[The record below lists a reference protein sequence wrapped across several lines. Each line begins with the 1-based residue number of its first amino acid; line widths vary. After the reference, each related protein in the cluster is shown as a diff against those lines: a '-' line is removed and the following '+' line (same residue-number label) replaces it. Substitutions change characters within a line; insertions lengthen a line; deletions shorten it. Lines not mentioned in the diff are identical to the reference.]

1 MENKIRRNV
10 ELPVEVV
17 TREIGEG
24 EGMEKR
30 EVIKGYFSVF
40 NSDYKMWGGEYIER
54 IMPGAFD
61 GADMSDVVCLYNHDD
76 DMLLG
81 RSVNGEG
88 TLKIGFDERGGYFE
102 VEKPNTST
110 GNDVYENIRLK
121 NIRGCSF
128 AFTVAE
134 QSVEYDVAQPDGS
147 MATVININKVKRLY
161 DVGPVL
167 NPAYVETEVEASM
180 RSMVESGR
188 PKVMSLDEQILHIK
202 ANLI

>member
-40 NSDYKMWGGEYIER
+40 NSDFKMWDGYIER

-61 GADMSDVVCLYNHDD
+61 EADMSDVVCLYNHEDE
-76 DMLLG
+76 MLLG

-88 TLKIGFDERGGYFE
+88 TLSIGFDEKGGYFE

-147 MATVININKVKRLY
+147 MATIVSINKVKRLY

-167 NPAYVETEVEASM
+167 NPAYKETEVEAAM
-180 RSMVESGR
+180 RSEIEKNK
-188 PKVMSLDEQILHIK
+188 PTNYTLDDQIT
-202 ANLI
+202 LIRAKLI

>member
-1 MENKIRRNV
+1 MDNKIRRNTV
-10 ELPVEVV
+10 SPLEVI

-24 EGMEKR
+24 EEMQKR

-40 NSDYKMWGGEYIER
+40 NSDFKMWDGFIER

-61 GADMSDVVCLYNHDD
+61 EADMSDVVCLYNHEDE
-76 DMLLG
+76 MLLG

-88 TLKIGFDERGGYFE
+88 TLSIGFDEKGGYFE

-147 MATVININKVKRLY
+147 MATIVSINKVKRLY

-167 NPAYVETEVEASM
+167 NPAYKETEVEASM
-180 RSMVESGR
+180 RSKIEQEK
-188 PKVMSLDEQILHIK
+188 PTTYTLDEQIT
-202 ANLI
+202 LIRAKLI

>member
-1 MENKIRRNV
+1 
-10 ELPVEVV
+10 
-17 TREIGEG
+17 
-24 EGMEKR
+24 
-30 EVIKGYFSVF
+30 
-40 NSDYKMWGGEYIER
+40 
-54 IMPGAFD
+54 
-61 GADMSDVVCLYNHDD
+61 
-76 DMLLG
+76 MLLG
-81 RSVNGEG
+81 RAVNGEG
-88 TLKIGFDERGGYFE
+88 TLSIWFDEKGGYFE

-180 RSMVESGR
+180 RSRIEKEKPS
-188 PKVMSLDEQILHIK
+188 KYTLEEQITLVR

>member
-1 MENKIRRNV
+1 MENKIRRNTV
-10 ELPVEVV
+10 SPLEVI

-30 EVIKGYFSVF
+30 EVIRGYFSVF
-40 NSDYKMWGGEYIER
+40 NSDFEMWSGYIER

-61 GADMSDVVCLYNHDD
+61 EADMSDVVCLYNHEDE
-76 DMLLG
+76 MLLG

-88 TLKIGFDERGGYFE
+88 TLKIGFAEKGGYFE
-102 VEKPNTST
+102 VEKPNTT
-110 GNDVYENIRLK
+110 VGNDVYENIRLK

-128 AFTVAE
+128 AFTVAD
-134 QSVEYDVAQPDGS
+134 QNVEYDVPQADGS
-147 MATVININKVKRLY
+147 MATIISINKVKRLY

-180 RSMVESGR
+180 RSKIEQGK
-188 PKVMSLDEQILHIK
+188 PTAYTLDEQIT
-202 ANLI
+202 LIRAKLI

>member
-1 MENKIRRNV
+1 MENKIRRNI

-30 EVIKGYFSVF
+30 EVIRGYFSVF
-40 NSDYKMWGGEYIER
+40 NSDFKMWDGYIER
-54 IMPGAFD
+54 IMPGAFNE
-61 GADMSDVVCLYNHDD
+61 ADMSDVVCLYNHDD

-88 TLKIGFDERGGYFE
+88 TLKIGFDEKGGYFE

-134 QSVEYDVAQPDGS
+134 QSVDYDVAQPDGS

-180 RSMVESGR
+180 RSSIENGR
-188 PKVMSLDEQILHIK
+188 PKILTLEDQLLHIK

>member
-1 MENKIRRNV
+1 MENKIRRNI

-40 NSDYKMWGGEYIER
+40 NSDFKMWDGYIER
-54 IMPGAFD
+54 IMPGAFNE
-61 GADMSDVVCLYNHDD
+61 ADMSDVVCLYNHDD

-81 RSVNGEG
+81 RYVNGEG
-88 TLKIGFDERGGYFE
+88 TLSIGFDEKGGYFE

-134 QSVEYDVAQPDGS
+134 QSVEYDVLQSDGTT
-147 MATVININKVKRLY
+147 ATIISINKVKRLY

-180 RSMVESGR
+180 RSSIENGR
-188 PKVMSLDEQILHIK
+188 PKILTLEDQLLHIK

>member
-1 MENKIRRNV
+1 MENKIRRNI

-40 NSDYKMWGGEYIER
+40 NSDFKMWDGYIER
-54 IMPGAFD
+54 IMPGAFNE
-61 GADMSDVVCLYNHDD
+61 ADMSDVVCLYNHDD

-81 RSVNGEG
+81 RAVNGEG
-88 TLKIGFDERGGYFE
+88 TLSIGFDEKGGYFE

-180 RSMVESGR
+180 RSSIENGR
-188 PKVMSLDEQILHIK
+188 PKILTLEDQLLHIK